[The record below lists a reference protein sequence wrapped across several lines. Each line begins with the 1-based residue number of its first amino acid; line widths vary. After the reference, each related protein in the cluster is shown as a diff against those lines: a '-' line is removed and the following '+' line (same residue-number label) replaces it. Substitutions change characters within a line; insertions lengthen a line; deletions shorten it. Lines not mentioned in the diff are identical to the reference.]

1 VYLKNMPILKHYFH
15 NRNERL
21 ELGKKHSRLWRAR
34 QDLLMHFDWAMSR
47 NDPIAKITSIGREIE
62 RMDNEM
68 KQIQKEIELLD

>member
-1 VYLKNMPILKHYFH
+1 
-15 NRNERL
+15 
-21 ELGKKHSRLWRAR
+21 
-34 QDLLMHFDWAMSR
+34 MHFDWAMSR